1 MSYPAI
7 GVVCAGTHPYK
18 ERCAVALTGTMSA
31 NVYPR
36 GVGGG
41 GVMKVTDGG
50 VAGGEGEHVR
60 VRMCRH
66 KNLVIGL
73 LPPVERSALI
83 IYTQKKNW
91 NG

>member
-1 MSYPAI
+1 M
-7 GVVCAGTHPYK
+7 
-18 ERCAVALTGTMSA
+18 ALTGTMSA

-36 GVGGG
+36 GEEG

-50 VAGGEGEHVR
+50 VAGGREHVR